1 MIRILYGTGR
11 QHRDKKNVLPY
22 VVVAGI
28 PTKIVK
34 YLDKEKFAG

>member
-1 MIRILYGTGR
+1 MVRAGSIVTK
-11 QHRDKKNVLPY
+11 DVPPY
-22 VVVAGI
+22 VVVAGS